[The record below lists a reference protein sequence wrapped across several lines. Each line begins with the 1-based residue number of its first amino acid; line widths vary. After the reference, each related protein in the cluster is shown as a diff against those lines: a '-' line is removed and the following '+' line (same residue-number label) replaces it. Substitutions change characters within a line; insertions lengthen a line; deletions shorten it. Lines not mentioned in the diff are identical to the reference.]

1 MANVKELIV
10 AQQNGTLDFGDYSL
24 DRKTKL
30 ADFPFEG
37 DTYKVK
43 TFKEITRLE
52 KNGVVAYESVPGSAV
67 HNYRNTDHQIT
78 FEVESV
84 DDLQITLE
92 VEPQKE
98 YKVLID
104 DTNIGRIKS
113 NLGGKISFGIE
124 LNPGETARVKVVRY
138 RPEGVLFRVFLS
150 VDAYRK
156 VLVWQKERQRQYFSA
171 KNAAMRR
178 PNGPASARVAADGTP
193 WWRKRF
199 LPVPGADPPAIP
211 GTRAAG
217 PGPE

>member
-84 DDLQITLE
+84 DHLQITLE

-124 LNPGETARVKVVRY
+124 LNPGETARVKVVR
-138 RPEGVLFRVFLS
+138 L
-150 VDAYRK
+150 
-156 VLVWQKERQRQYFSA
+156 
-171 KNAAMRR
+171 
-178 PNGPASARVAADGTP
+178 
-193 WWRKRF
+193 
-199 LPVPGADPPAIP
+199 
-211 GTRAAG
+211 
-217 PGPE
+217 